1 MVEKTEQE
9 FQNQEVRI
17 FAESEI
23 VKYQRINTPILD
35 TISNRANP
43 DNGINYVSGPEPWPN
58 VYVEELHDDAEILE
72 ILKKP
77 NPEECPLARMGMTWD
92 DQTTLLQVLA
102 QVQENYFLVDNKI

>member
-43 DNGINYVSGPEPWPN
+43 NNGINYVSGPGPWPN
-58 VYVEELHDDAEILE
+58 VYVEEIHDDAEILE
-72 ILKKP
+72 ILKTP

-92 DQTTLLQVLA
+92 DSTTLLDVLA
-102 QVQENYFLVDNKI
+102 QVKENYYLVDNKI

>member
-43 DNGINYVSGPEPWPN
+43 DNGINYVSGLEPWPN
-58 VYVEELHDDAEILE
+58 VYGVLLHDDS
-72 ILKKP
+72 
-77 NPEECPLARMGMTWD
+77 
-92 DQTTLLQVLA
+92 
-102 QVQENYFLVDNKI
+102 